1 MEVEAHFFTTQ
12 KTVRYSTYGSDI
24 RRAKYFWFV
33 LHGSKMLSEQMIYK
47 FSDFDPEE
55 HFVVAPE
62 ALHRFYEKNF
72 GGPVVASWMTKRDR
86 DLDIQDN
93 GEYLSKLYTQFTNR
107 LPEDAQKI
115 ILGFSQGG
123 IIAYRWLHRH
133 SIDVDAFIP
142 YACGAPEDID
152 LTEAKTSLSTLPTYQ
167 TYGTSDQFLTPKRI
181 EMVKNILAKN
191 KLSTKMYPYEGDHR
205 IDRNHLKKLFNDHIN
220 I

>member
-1 MEVEAHFFTTQ
+1 MII
-12 KTVRYSTYGSDI
+12 TYLNQIKYFSKI
-24 RRAKYFWFV
+24 RRLNPIFNFLRRDNHGVWRSKLIFLQRKKRYDTAPTAAIFGV
-33 LHGSKMLSEQMIYK
+33 LNIFGLCCTDQNVGEQMIYK
-47 FSDFDPEE
+47 FSDFDLEE

-123 IIAYRWLHRH
+123 LIAYRWLHRH
-133 SIDVDAFIP
+133 SIDVDAF
-142 YACGAPEDID
+142 
-152 LTEAKTSLSTLPTYQ
+152 LTRAERQKISISPKQKPPFQRSQRINLWNFRSVFNPQ
-167 TYGTSDQFLTPKRI
+167 T
-181 EMVKNILAKN
+181 N
-191 KLSTKMYPYEGDHR
+191 
-205 IDRNHLKKLFNDHIN
+205 RNG
-220 I
+220 